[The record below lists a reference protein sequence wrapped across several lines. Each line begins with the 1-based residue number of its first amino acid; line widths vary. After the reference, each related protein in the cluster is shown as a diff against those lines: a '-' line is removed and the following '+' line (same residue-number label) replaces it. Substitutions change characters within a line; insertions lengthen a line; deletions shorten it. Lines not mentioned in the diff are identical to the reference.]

1 MPLIDDLKEPL
12 TDQQLERRKL
22 LAVIGSGA
30 LTTATLGTAV
40 TAVRYLSPGVVYE
53 AASKFKAAPLES
65 IAIGGVLAFPQK
77 KVYVLRNEAGLYALS
92 ATCTHLGCM
101 TRFESENRRL
111 FCPCHGSQFD
121 LEGKVMGGP
130 APAPLPRLKVT
141 VDKGVVLVDTKELA
155 LAGEILK
162 V

>member
-12 TDQQLERRKL
+12 NYPET
-22 LAVIGSGA
+22 GSGNYPA
-30 LTTATLGTAV
+30 RIVSDNLMLLTLGTAV